1 MASFETN
8 ILFSLYT
15 EYIKQDKL
23 ILHKTDVTFVGCQKE
38 NGTDRT
44 LKTDMFNTK
53 SVHIERISLP
63 DSSEKN
69 IV

>member
-44 LKTDMFNTK
+44 LKTDTFNTK
-53 SVHIERISLP
+53 SVRIERIYLC
-63 DSSEKN
+63 
-69 IV
+69 